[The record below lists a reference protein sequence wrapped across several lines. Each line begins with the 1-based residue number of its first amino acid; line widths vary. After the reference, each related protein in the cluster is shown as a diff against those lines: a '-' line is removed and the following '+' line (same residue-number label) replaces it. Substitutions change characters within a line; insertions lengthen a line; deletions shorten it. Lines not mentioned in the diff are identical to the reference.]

1 MYSKSA
7 CNCTICAGLHWD
19 STNDL
24 PSPYALY
31 YAADDFF
38 SWAHGDISEPTG
50 NDISDGWFAVNVGG
64 DYSDD
69 LTAAVGD

>member
-1 MYSKSA
+1 M
-7 CNCTICAGLHWD
+7 
-19 STNDL
+19 
-24 PSPYALY
+24 Y